1 MSGHRINTRN
11 QFRGR
16 VIHIHAGAVMSEVE
30 IETAA
35 GVMSAVV
42 TTSSLHAMGLRIGD
56 PAVGLFKA
64 TQVLV
69 GKVEDEHDVR
79 TDT

>member
-1 MSGHRINTRN
+1 MSKRRINTRN

-16 VIHIHAGAVMSEVE
+16 VVHIQSGAVMSEVE
-30 IETAA
+30 IETTA
-35 GVMSAVV
+35 GLMSAVV

-64 TQVLV
+64 TQVLI
-69 GKVEDEHDVR
+69 GKVEDEDDVR
-79 TDT
+79 IDS